1 MYRGRNSS
9 DREGGLLRERGGEM
23 GERERERERER
34 EKSRDGAGRGQ
45 EAYLGRAPSLPVAM
59 DPGTR
64 LWRSILSSPS
74 MRKLM
79 WSPPAALRG

>member
-1 MYRGRNSS
+1 MYRGRNSP
-9 DREGGLLRERGGEM
+9 DREGGLLRERE
-23 GERERERERER
+23 EVRWERER
-34 EKSRDGAGRGQ
+34 EKSKDGAGRGH
-45 EAYLGRAPSLPVAM
+45 EAYLGRASSLPVAM

-79 WSPPAALRG
+79 WSLPAALCG